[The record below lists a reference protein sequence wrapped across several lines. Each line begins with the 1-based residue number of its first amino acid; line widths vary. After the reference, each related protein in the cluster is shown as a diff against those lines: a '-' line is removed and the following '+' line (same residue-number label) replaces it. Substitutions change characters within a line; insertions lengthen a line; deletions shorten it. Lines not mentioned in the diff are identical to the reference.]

1 MKFNERYNYDYKK
14 DRRHRKGGFIMASV
28 NIKIG
33 GMSCQ
38 HCVASVGKA
47 ITSVG
52 GIKKVDISIGS
63 AYVEYDDSKTTLEQ
77 IEKAIENEGYKII
90 K

>member
-1 MKFNERYNYDYKK
+1 
-14 DRRHRKGGFIMASV
+14 MATV
-28 NIKIG
+28 TIKIS

-38 HCVASVGKA
+38 HCVAIVGKA

-63 AYVEYDDSKTTLEQ
+63 AYVEYDESKTTLKEIEEA
-77 IEKAIENEGYKII
+77 IEKEGYKII

>member
-1 MKFNERYNYDYKK
+1 
-14 DRRHRKGGFIMASV
+14 MA
-28 NIKIG
+28 NATIKIN

-47 ITSVG
+47 ITSVA
-52 GIKKVDISIGS
+52 GIKKVDVSINS
-63 AYVEYDDSKTTLEQ
+63 AYVEYDESKTTLEE
-77 IEKAIENEGYKII
+77 IEKAIEKEGYKII

>member
-1 MKFNERYNYDYKK
+1 
-14 DRRHRKGGFIMASV
+14 MATAT
-28 NIKIG
+28 IKIN

-38 HCVASVGKA
+38 HCVATVGKA

-63 AYVEYDDSKTTLEQ
+63 AYVEYDESKTTLEEIERA
-77 IEKAIENEGYKII
+77 IEKEGYKVV

>member
-1 MKFNERYNYDYKK
+1 
-14 DRRHRKGGFIMASV
+14 MASAT
-28 NIKIG
+28 IKIS

-47 ITSVG
+47 ITSLG
-52 GIKKVDISIGS
+52 GIKKVDISTGS
-63 AYVEYDDSKTTLEQ
+63 AYVEYDESKTTLVD
-77 IEKAIENEGYKII
+77 IEKAIEKEGYKVI